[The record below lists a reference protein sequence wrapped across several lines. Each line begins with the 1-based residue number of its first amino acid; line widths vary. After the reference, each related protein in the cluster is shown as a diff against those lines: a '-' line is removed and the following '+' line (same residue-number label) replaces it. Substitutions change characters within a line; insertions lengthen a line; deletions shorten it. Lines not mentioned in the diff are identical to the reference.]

1 MKKIVYTI
9 FSISF
14 IFILNIFFFYYSNSY
29 SYFLKNLKNN
39 NENKKDL
46 SNLITDDY
54 MLNNLNQPSIPCI
67 DNTNK
72 EIENNQ
78 NNINNEIIDIL
89 NDNNKVIETIIPP
102 KVDENQ
108 ILIKKLKSWEVD
120 EKNLKLLSN
129 FKEFNLKLNDY
140 NDYYELFDLTIEY
153 PKPYLTY
160 LNNNSNLDLYIFID
174 DTFDNIY
181 NTFNYLSWNEEKKF
195 SLNKTN
201 NFGDKSFFINLENDN
216 FVRLVIEKNNLLFW
230 LKLKKE
236 YYNNIKNILNNLI
249 LN

>member
-29 SYFLKNLKNN
+29 NDFIKNLKNWD
-39 NENKKDL
+39 KKNDL
-46 SNLITDDY
+46 NNLITDDY
-54 MLNNLNQPSIPCI
+54 IL
-67 DNTNK
+67 
-72 EIENNQ
+72 
-78 NNINNEIIDIL
+78 NNINKKEPCIETSSIEKEKSPSVNEEIIDIL
-89 NDNNKVIETIIPP
+89 NNNNEIVKTPLTPII
-102 KVDENQ
+102 DENK
-108 ILIKKLKSWEVD
+108 ILLEKLKSE
-120 EKNLKLLSN
+120 EKNPKNQKLLSN
-129 FKEFNLKLNDY
+129 FKDFNLKLDDY
-140 NDYYELFDLTIEY
+140 NDYYELFGLTTEY
-153 PKPYLTY
+153 PNPYLTY
-160 LNNNSNLDLYIFID
+160 INNDLELYIFID

-181 NTFNYLSWNEEKKF
+181 NTFNYLSWNEERKF

-201 NFGDKSFFINLENDN
+201 SFKTNSFFINLDGDG
-216 FVRLVIEKNNLLFW
+216 FIRLVIEKNNLLFW

>member
-1 MKKIVYTI
+1 MKKIVYII

-29 SYFLKNLKNN
+29 SIFLKNLKNHT
-39 NENKKDL
+39 ENKKDL

-54 MLNNLNQPSIPCI
+54 MLNNLNQESVPCI
-67 DNTNK
+67 DTNK
-72 EIENNQ
+72 EVEKNPTNVD
-78 NNINNEIIDIL
+78 NEIIDIL
-89 NDNNKVIETIIPP
+89 NENNKVIETTIPP
-102 KVDENQ
+102 KVDKNKLLLE
-108 ILIKKLKSWEVD
+108 KLKSGETD
-120 EKNLKLLSN
+120 KNNLKLLSN

-140 NDYYELFDLTIEY
+140 NEYYELFGLTTEY
-153 PKPYLTY
+153 PNPYLTY
-160 LNNNSNLDLYIFID
+160 INNTSDFDLYIFID

-181 NTFNYLSWNEEKKF
+181 NTFNYLSGSEEKKF

-216 FVRLVIEKNNLLFW
+216 FIRIIIEKNNLLFG